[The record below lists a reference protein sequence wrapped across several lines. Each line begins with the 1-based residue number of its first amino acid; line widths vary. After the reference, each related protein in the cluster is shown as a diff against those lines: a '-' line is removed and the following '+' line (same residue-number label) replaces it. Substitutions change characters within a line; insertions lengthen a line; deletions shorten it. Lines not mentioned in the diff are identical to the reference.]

1 MGEGRYLTQS
11 HQLIIVLRS
20 ALLLALV
27 LQEPLNKLSLK
38 EWPFLIC
45 FRTGI
50 MGAVATTEN

>member
-38 EWPFLIC
+38 EWTILIR
-45 FRTGI
+45 FRTS
-50 MGAVATTEN
+50 MGEVVITEN